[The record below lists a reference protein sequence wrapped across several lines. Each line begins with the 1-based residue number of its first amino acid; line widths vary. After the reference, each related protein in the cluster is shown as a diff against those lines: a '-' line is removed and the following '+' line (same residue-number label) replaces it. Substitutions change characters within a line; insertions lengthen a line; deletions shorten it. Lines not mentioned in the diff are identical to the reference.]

1 MRHTAWRVVV
11 VVSCVLA
18 AACQRGAALTDQDKA
33 AIQKSHDEYVRMFT
47 AGNADVSS
55 VVKTYY
61 TDTARV
67 LPPNMP
73 ALDGQAAII
82 QAYATQGQ
90 ARTFKFGPLQID
102 GQGGTAYVDSTWEG
116 TFVPPGGGEPYT
128 EKGKG
133 LEVFQKQ
140 PDGSWKATRDMWNSD
155 APPSGL
161 VVPTGALNPDAS
173 AELKQ
178 LDWFA
183 GRWAL
188 EAEAK
193 TASAFGPAG
202 KSTFAMDC
210 RWLSGGGQ
218 LICVSQGATPAGP
231 YHEVALYTYDTEAK
245 AYRGFDTD
253 STGMAA
259 PFGIVYGKGT
269 WTFTYNLRVGGKPVA
284 MRMTI
289 FDVTSDGCSFKQELS
304 VGGAPLTLL
313 AEGKGRKLP
322 G

>member
-1 MRHTAWRVVV
+1 MRRWASSAVVV
-11 VVSCVLA
+11 TTCLMAV
-18 AACQRGAALTDQDKA
+18 ACQSKPLSDQDIA
-33 AIQKSHDEYVRMFT
+33 AIQKSHDEYVKMFT

-55 VVKTYY
+55 IVKMYY

-67 LPPNMP
+67 LPPDMP

-82 QAYATQGQ
+82 RGYVTQGQ

-116 TFVPPGGGEPYT
+116 TFVPPGGGEPFT

-161 VVPTGALNPDAS
+161 VVPTGALKPDAS

-183 GRWAL
+183 GKWTL
-188 EAEAK
+188 EGEAK
-193 TASAFGPAG
+193 AASIFGPAG
-202 KSTFAMDC
+202 KTSFTMDC
-210 RWLSGGGQ
+210 RWFMGGSSLACTVDGM
-218 LICVSQGATPAGP
+218 TPAGP
-231 YHEVALYTYDTEAK
+231 YHDLMIHTYDADAK
-245 AYRGFDTD
+245 TYRGFDND
-253 STGMAA
+253 NTGMSS
-259 PFGIVYGKGT
+259 PFTLSFDKEG
-269 WTFTYNLRVGGKPVA
+269 WTYTYDLKMNGKPTKL
-284 MRMTI
+284 RMKLT
-289 FDVTSDGCSFKQELS
+289 DVSKDTCSYKQEVS
-304 VGGAPLTLL
+304 TAGGPFTVIL
-313 AEGKGRKLP
+313 EGKGRKLP